1 MPGVPIEDE
10 TPKATTNIT
19 TMTSAPA
26 IAPNSF
32 QSPVTSPSRPRIAKL
47 PHTFDLTIRWNVN
60 RENPVWDDDH
70 EKMLALGRESLPF
83 NAQNSFWKHPVR
95 YIEYA
100 EKNLFRTVMIDY
112 IPIGATYKD
121 VLNEISG
128 GSLEQIELFDP
139 IGSATDYVT
148 ARIVF
153 NYELSASTTANHA
166 RDHGMKIKG
175 QPVRV
180 WQVLTQ
186 TWPKNKQLDEDVFVN
201 CYTRILLI
209 AKVDPEHLA
218 TIPEKLAFLG
228 TSIVE
233 FGLSY
238 DGMPLVEF
246 TNVAAAVKALNVL
259 VNDPELGRA
268 EFDFEEDPC
277 AEPYPA
283 IA

>member
-1 MPGVPIEDE
+1 MEDE
-10 TPKATTNIT
+10 KPKATTNIAT
-19 TMTSAPA
+19 TTSVSAPN
-26 IAPNSF
+26 PNSF
-32 QSPVTSPSRPRIAKL
+32 QSPVTSPPRARIAKL
-47 PHTFDLTIRWNVN
+47 PRTFDLTIRWNVN
-60 RENPVWDDDH
+60 RENPIWDDDY
-70 EKMLALGRESLPF
+70 EKMLALGRGSLPL
-83 NAQNSFWKHPVR
+83 NLQNSFWKHPVR
-95 YIEYA
+95 YLEYA
-100 EKNLFRTVMIDY
+100 DKNLFRTVMIDY
-112 IPIGATYKD
+112 IPVGTTYKD

-128 GSLEQIELFDP
+128 GSLEQIELVDP
-139 IGSATDYVT
+139 IGSATNYMI
-148 ARIVF
+148 ARVIF

-166 RDHGMKIKG
+166 RDDGMKIKG

-209 AKVDPEHLA
+209 TQVDAEQLA
-218 TIPEKLAFLG
+218 TIPEKLGFLRS
-228 TSIVE
+228 SIVE

-238 DGMPLVEF
+238 DNMPLVEF
-246 TNVAAAVKALNVL
+246 TSIAAAVKALNVL
-259 VNDPELGRA
+259 VNDPELGGA

>member
-1 MPGVPIEDE
+1 MPGAPIEDE
-10 TPKATTNIT
+10 TPRVTTNT
-19 TMTSAPA
+19 TTTTSAPA
-26 IAPNSF
+26 PASNSF
-32 QSPVTSPSRPRIAKL
+32 QGPLNSPSRPRIAKL
-47 PHTFDLTIRWNVN
+47 PQTFDLTIRWKVN

-70 EKMLALGRESLPF
+70 EKMLALGRESLSF
-83 NAQNSFWKHPVR
+83 NVQNSFWKHPVR
-95 YIEYA
+95 YLEYA
-100 EKNLFRTVMIDY
+100 DKNLFRTVMIDY

-121 VLNEISG
+121 LLSGISG
-128 GSLEQIELFDP
+128 GSLEQIELFNP
-139 IGSATDYVT
+139 IGSATDYMT
-148 ARIVF
+148 ARLVF

-209 AKVDPEHLA
+209 TKVDAEQLA
-218 TIPEKLAFLG
+218 AIPKKLAFLR

-233 FGLSY
+233 FGRSY
-238 DGMPLVEF
+238 DEMPLVEF
-246 TNVAAAVKALNVL
+246 TNVAAAVKALSVL
-259 VNDPELGRA
+259 MNDPELGSA

-277 AEPYPA
+277 AEPYSA